1 MIQHISEN
9 NCFAYEK
16 KKENQQFHNELKGSM
31 DYLHHFHAMGNS
43 HYNTIAKA
51 IENGRGRVFSDSPC
65 GQWKIYFV
73 KY

>member
-1 MIQHISEN
+1 
-9 NCFAYEK
+9 
-16 KKENQQFHNELKGSM
+16 M

-51 IENGRGRVFSDSPC
+51 IENGRGKVLSDSPC